1 MTSERGGPA
10 AATTDGARARLRRWW
25 RRQVHADAVVCLSFA
40 LVSVLTVAFYAVPE
54 VIWYTYPPGS
64 PMAHRVTVVGIVV
77 AVLGTAAL
85 WWRHRF
91 PVAVARGFAILA
103 IASLLLTGGSGAT
116 TIGLALAMTA
126 VASSRRART
135 TWSLAFG
142 TWLAVTIFT
151 WQLLSVN
158 YVNLMGLARTGIA
171 TDLDRPPGRWTHAM
185 WTGTELAPVTSE
197 EIRLTAVVTVAAMLL
212 LAIAIGTSARLRL
225 QREVAQEERERT
237 LRREEQHA
245 AQLARATERTHIA
258 REVHDVVA
266 HSVSVM
272 VALADGAGAVATTSP
287 QEAQVAMREVS
298 QTGRVALAD
307 MKRVLLALTDAPAA
321 SGDDEDL
328 ATIVSRFRLAGL
340 PVAAS
345 GLQTPLPEAAVA
357 LATRRIVAESLTNV
371 LRHAPGADEV
381 SVAVGHDGEA
391 VTIEVT
397 NSAGGTP
404 AVDQSGAGQGLR
416 GMRERAELLG
426 GAVDAGPSPG
436 RGWRVA
442 ATLPMRRPER
452 NSSPDRAAS
461 PHTGRVGDLAAD
473 SFPVGT
479 PTGRDQ
485 T

>member
-1 MTSERGGPA
+1 MTSERTGSAGWHK
-10 AATTDGARARLRRWW
+10 RLS
-25 RRQVHADAVVCLSFA
+25 ADVVVCASFT
-40 LVSVLTVAFYAVPE
+40 LVSLLTVALFAVPE

-64 PMAHRVTVVGIVV
+64 AMAHRVTVMGLVV

-85 WWRHRF
+85 WWRQRF
-91 PVAVARGFAILA
+91 PVAVALGFAALA
-103 IASLLLTGGSGAT
+103 IVSLLLTGGSGAT

-126 VASSRRART
+126 VASSRRPWT
-135 TWSLAFG
+135 TWSTALGA
-142 TWLAVTIFT
+142 WLAVAVFT
-151 WQLLSVN
+151 WQVLSVN
-158 YVNLMGLARTGIA
+158 YINLMGLARTGIA
-171 TDLDRPPGRWTHAM
+171 ADLDRPPGSWTPEM

-212 LAIAIGTSARLRL
+212 LAIAIGTSARLRV

-298 QTGRVALAD
+298 QTGRAALAD

-328 ATIVSRFRLAGL
+328 ATIASRFRLAGL
-340 PVAAS
+340 PVASS

-371 LRHAPGADEV
+371 LRHAPDADEV
-381 SVAVGHDGEA
+381 SLAVGYDGDV

-397 NSAGGTP
+397 NSASASTAP
-404 AVDQSGAGQGLR
+404 ERSGAGRGLR
-416 GMRERAELLG
+416 GMYERTELLG
-426 GAVDAGPSPG
+426 GTVDAGPVPG
-436 RGWRVA
+436 GGWRVA
-442 ATLPMRRPER
+442 ATLPMRRAER
-452 NSSPDRAAS
+452 NSSPDRS
-461 PHTGRVGDLAAD
+461 VGPRTARSDVLATD
-473 SFPVGT
+473 SFHAT
-479 PTGRDQ
+479 PPTERDRA
-485 T
+485 